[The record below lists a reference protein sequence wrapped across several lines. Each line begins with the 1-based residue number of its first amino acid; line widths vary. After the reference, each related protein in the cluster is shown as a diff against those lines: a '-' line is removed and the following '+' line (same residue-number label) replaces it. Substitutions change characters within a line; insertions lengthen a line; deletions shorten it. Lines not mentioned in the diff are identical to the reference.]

1 MAESCTAGLL
11 QNVLSQVEGS
21 MSFFQGGM
29 TVYNIGQKAKQL
41 NVNPI
46 FAVQNNAVSK
56 DIAEKMA
63 LEIVQKFNA
72 ELGVAITGYAQ
83 PVPEEN
89 ICSCFAYIAFSKNSK
104 VILSKRILG
113 DPQKSLSANQSVY
126 VEKII
131 KELLN
136 KRI

>member
-11 QNVLSQVEGS
+11 QNVLSQAEES

-63 LEIVQKFNA
+63 LEIAQKFNA